1 MALFLL
7 TRGLMASVI
16 LQFILSALVIIIAGS
31 FLTKFADKISEKTGW
46 GRMFV
51 GGLLL
56 AGATS
61 LPELMV
67 DLQAIRLDLPDL
79 AVGDLLGSSLFNL
92 LILAVL
98 DFTFPST
105 FRHTAFSPKFLHHTL
120 AAVLTI
126 ILTAI
131 VGIGIA
137 SRLET
142 SFLGI
147 SLFSWAV
154 VIVYLYGLRLIFL
167 GRPENVV
174 SAPASE
180 SEQAVP
186 SVSKYRPLV
195 LAFSGYLACA
205 FVILLAA
212 PYLVRAADEI
222 AKHSGLGHT
231 FIGTTLV
238 ALATSLPELVSTLAA
253 FRMGAPDL
261 ALGNIFGSNA
271 FNMILFVPLDFMYP
285 NVLFSSVKIIH
296 VVTALSVVA
305 ATGIAIMG
313 QLYRKKERS
322 RFTEPSSETVVLVIG
337 LSLFLL
343 YGLKSN

>member
-1 MALFLL
+1 MTF
-7 TRGLMASVI
+7 VI
-16 LQFILSALVIIIAGS
+16 FQFVLSALIIIVAGS
-31 FLTKFADKISEKTGW
+31 FLTKYADQISAATGW

-67 DLQAIRLDLPDL
+67 DLKSIQLDLPDL

-92 LILAVL
+92 FILAVL
-98 DFTFPST
+98 DFTYPSA
-105 FRHTAFSPKFLHHTL
+105 FRLTAFSPKYLHHSL

-137 SRLET
+137 SRIEI
-142 SFLGI
+142 SYLGV

-167 GRPENVV
+167 ENFFNN
-174 SAPASE
+174 SLLAIPSE
-180 SEQAVP
+180 SEQTSP
-186 SVSKYRPLV
+186 ITPKYWPIIT
-195 LAFSGYLACA
+195 AFSGYFTSA

-212 PYLVRAADEI
+212 PYLVESADEI

-231 FIGTTLV
+231 FVGTTLV

-253 FRMGAPDL
+253 FRIGAPDL

-285 NVLFSSVKIIH
+285 KVLFSSVRSIH
-296 VVTALSVVA
+296 AVTALSVIA
-305 ATGIAIMG
+305 ATSIAVMG

-322 RFTEPSSETVVLVIG
+322 RFAEPSSETVVVVIV
-337 LSLFLL
+337 LFLFLL
-343 YGLKSN
+343 YWLKSA

>member
-1 MALFLL
+1 MTL
-7 TRGLMASVI
+7 VI
-16 LQFILSALVIIIAGS
+16 FQFIFSALIIIVAGS
-31 FLTKFADKISEKTGW
+31 FLTKFVDKISEATGW

-67 DLQAIRLDLPDL
+67 DLQAVQLDLPDL

-98 DFTFPST
+98 DFSFPST
-105 FRHTAFSPKFLHHTL
+105 FRHTAFSPKFLHHSL

-126 ILTAI
+126 VLTAI

-142 SFLGI
+142 SLFGV

-154 VIVYLYGLRLIFL
+154 VIVYLYGLRLIFIE
-167 GRPENVV
+167 GNENSGQAV
-174 SAPASE
+174 ASE
-180 SEQAVP
+180 SEQALPVA
-186 SVSKYRPLV
+186 SKYRSLM
-195 LAFSGYLACA
+195 LAFSGYLASA
-205 FVILLAA
+205 FVILVAA

-271 FNMILFVPLDFMYP
+271 FNMILFMPLDIMYP
-285 NVLFSSVKIIH
+285 KILFGSVRSIH
-296 VVTALSVVA
+296 AVTALSVVA
-305 ATGIAIMG
+305 ATGVAVMG

-322 RFTEPSSETVVLVIG
+322 RFAEPSSETVVVVIV
-337 LSLFLL
+337 LFLL
-343 YGLKSN
+343 LLYWLKTP

>member
-1 MALFLL
+1 MAF
-7 TRGLMASVI
+7 I
-16 LQFILSALVIIIAGS
+16 IFQFILSALVIIVAGS
-31 FLTKFADKISEKTGW
+31 FLTKFADKISETTGW

-67 DLQAIRLDLPDL
+67 DLKAVELDLPDL

-92 LILAVL
+92 LILATL
-98 DFTFPST
+98 DFTYPSV
-105 FRHTAFSPKFLHHTL
+105 FRHTAFSPKFLHHSL

-126 ILTAI
+126 VLTAI

-142 SFLGI
+142 SFFGL
-147 SLFSWAV
+147 SLFSWAI

-167 GRPENVV
+167 EGSDNSMHAV
-174 SAPASE
+174 SSE
-180 SEQAVP
+180 SERILP
-186 SVSKYRPLV
+186 NTSKYRSLIT
-195 LAFSGYLACA
+195 AFSGYIASA
-205 FVILLAA
+205 FGILLAA
-212 PYLVRAADEI
+212 PYLVESADEI
-222 AKHSGLGHT
+222 ATHSGLGHT

-285 NVLFSSVKIIH
+285 KVLFSSVRSIH
-296 VVTALSVVA
+296 AVTALIVIA
-305 ATGIAIMG
+305 ATGIAVMG

-322 RFTEPSSETVVLVIG
+322 RFAEPSSETVVVVIV
-337 LSLFLL
+337 LFLFLL
-343 YGLKSN
+343 YWLK